1 MLQQEY
7 QSSFLCRG
15 IALLFPQQTYDGRLT
30 TQRVHVWHKLPTGE
44 LKRTL
49 NVELWTFNTEH
60 IQEGETNSRIDNRRS
75 DRIVIIIIIF
85 IIINVN
91 IIIIIILIIRED
103 TFSLCEC
110 ACLEKKIFKGLHQI
124 FYVQIVFG
132 YYFATYV
139 CGPTIWRNFDYTY
152 PKTICI

>member
-1 MLQQEY
+1 MY
-7 QSSFLCRG
+7 
-15 IALLFPQQTYDGRLT
+15 
-30 TQRVHVWHKLPTGE
+30 KLPTGE

-49 NVELWTFNTEH
+49 NMELWTFNTEH

-91 IIIIIILIIRED
+91 IIIIILIIRED
-103 TFSLCEC
+103 KISLCEC

-132 YYFATYV
+132 YYFANNV
-139 CGPTIWRNFDYTY
+139 GGATIWTNFDNTY
-152 PKTICI
+152 SKTICM